1 MLAKDCLITK
11 ITILPQ
17 EKVLA
22 KKARRS
28 LKGKMFVATVETS

>member
-17 EKVLA
+17 EKILA
-22 KKARRS
+22 RKARRN
-28 LKGKMFVATVETS
+28 LKGKVFVTTVETS